1 MDKESPEKK
10 NSHLG
15 SFTSNDNLDEE
26 LMFLMLCSNF
36 GYSCDR
42 LQCAGLVGM
51 LNQPPVFS

>member
-26 LMFLMLCSNF
+26 LMFLAALLKF
-36 GYSCDR
+36 WI
-42 LQCAGLVGM
+42 
-51 LNQPPVFS
+51 